1 MRLQIVKPKLVSQPQ
16 KKTNMDKLYAAF
28 EVRKKLLAAIVGV
41 IVAVL
46 GDRAGV
52 SGEALTLAVVTIV
65 SYILG
70 TALED
75 GLRGRN

>member
-1 MRLQIVKPKLVSQPQ
+1 MNRLTIAIQ
-16 KKTNMDKLYAAF
+16 D
-28 EVRKKLLAAIVGV
+28 RKKFLAALLGV
-41 IVAVL
+41 VIAVF

-70 TALED
+70 TAVED

>member
-1 MRLQIVKPKLVSQPQ
+1 VNRL
-16 KKTNMDKLYAAF
+16 TTAF

-41 IVAVL
+41 IIAVL

-75 GLRGRN
+75 GLRARN

>member
-1 MRLQIVKPKLVSQPQ
+1 MNRLTIAIES
-16 KKTNMDKLYAAF
+16 
-28 EVRKKLLAAIVGV
+28 RKKLIAALAGV

-52 SGEALTLAVVTIV
+52 SGDALTLAVITIV
-65 SYILG
+65 SYITG
-70 TALED
+70 TAIED

>member
-1 MRLQIVKPKLVSQPQ
+1 MNSL
-16 KKTNMDKLYAAF
+16 TAAF
-28 EVRKKLLAAIVGV
+28 EVRKKLIAAIVGV

-65 SYILG
+65 AYITG